1 MEKRIIINNRKYTIF
16 GDEKFIASKIKE
28 LEKIQ
33 EEVVVV
39 EPTIE
44 SLKERITELEKQILT
59 LKK

>member
-1 MEKRIIINNRKYTIF
+1 MEKRIIINNRKYVIF
-16 GDEKFIASKIKE
+16 GDEKFIANKIKE
-28 LEKIQ
+28 LEKIK